1 MGMYGIAETYKYDG
15 DLTPQMIWD
24 QQAIGIQDL
33 KLSECLQMDPNLTLV
48 KAKRLISWSEAVQEH
63 QTILQ
68 QATNSLA
75 SGWTDLLQCN

>member
-1 MGMYGIAETYKYDG
+1 MGMYGVAETYKYDG

-33 KLSECLQMDPNLTLV
+33 KLSEHLQMDLNPTLV

-63 QTILQ
+63 
-68 QATNSLA
+68 
-75 SGWTDLLQCN
+75 